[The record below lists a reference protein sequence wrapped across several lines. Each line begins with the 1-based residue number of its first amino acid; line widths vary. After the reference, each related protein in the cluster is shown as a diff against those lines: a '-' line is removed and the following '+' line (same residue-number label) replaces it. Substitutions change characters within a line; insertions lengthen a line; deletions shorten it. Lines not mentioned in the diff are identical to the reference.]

1 MSCNITAGI
10 AKGCNDRVG
19 GISGIHYTR
28 WYDDLVFEKDANGVI
43 VRVYRESNPV
53 GNLLWYWV
61 EADNGL
67 GNLTETYNVGGTG
80 NILGFNQSLNFFIPT
95 TANPSVNNPT
105 QSLENWVK
113 VQAAQN
119 NMLIGVEFEH
129 HKPIRDYAGK
139 SFLMGQQRPAFT
151 NSGNKQTGVAYGDD
165 NGYTIEW
172 MADSK
177 EPMNELAYMAMH
189 SFNLRCELFNDS
201 TSFTDGSI
209 WTLEELVPFEG
220 GNIRQLGTTGFYP
233 ELYLMPGELLTV
245 HALVTMDWSANS
257 FTGSTFT
264 PTMEI
269 DVAQDPTSTLTNQ
282 PLNYI
287 TTNYPLPTATGTAIV
302 EVKGTFTN
310 TTDEICSVFPCR
322 ITSNQDPNV
331 SINTAPFVPNIKFL
345 TITRTT

>member
-1 MSCNITAGI
+1 MSCNITSGI
-10 AKGCNDRVG
+10 AKGCNDQVG

-28 WYDDLVFEKDANGVI
+28 WYDDLVFEKDANGVV
-43 VRVYRESNPV
+43 VRVYRELIPTF
-53 GNLLWYWV
+53 NLLWYWV

-95 TANPSVNNPT
+95 TANPSINNPT

-189 SFNLRCELFNDS
+189 SYNLLVEKQLNPNNPTDYSWTTGNFFNLEP
-201 TSFTDGSI
+201 
-209 WTLEELVPFEG
+209 LVYYEG
-220 GNIRQLGTTGFYP
+220 GNIRRLFAAGPYP
-233 ELYLMPGELLTV
+233 EIYVMPGELLTV
-245 HALVTMDWSANS
+245 EALITMDWGANAFS
-257 FTGSTFT
+257 GTTFLPEWEMIGDGS
-264 PTMEI
+264 I
-269 DVAQDPTSTLTNQ
+269 
-282 PLNYI
+282 PLSYI
-287 TTNYPLPTATGTAIV
+287 TTSYPLPTTPGVFTV
-302 EVKGTFTN
+302 QVKGTYENTN
-310 TTDEICSVFPCR
+310 SDVRGIIPVKMSAPTSV
-322 ITSNQDPNV
+322 DV
-331 SINTAPFVPNIKFL
+331 SGGGMIPEARFL